1 MARSICF
8 HYIDYC
14 GVFFA
19 ASCHWFV
26 GFLFPV
32 VLQVR
37 MAVFNQ
43 HHVDGL
49 DLTVNPLLYMMRC
62 YPVSSSVISG
72 YCRIYESSPGGYL
85 RWIFSTQYLS
95 QISTLGLIQ
104 EKCIWCCLQG
114 VPEQKLRSHLGSFG
128 VSGNLALQPM
138 YTLSGRH
145 HSHRI
150 GGFRWYRNIW

>member
-1 MARSICF
+1 M
-8 HYIDYC
+8 YIWQDR
-14 GVFFA
+14 FA
-19 ASCHWFV
+19 FIILITVGFSLQHPVIDFV

-95 QISTLGLIQ
+95 QISTLGLINTR
-104 EKCIWCCLQG
+104 EMHMVLFAGCAWAE
-114 VPEQKLRSHLGSFG
+114 VE
-128 VSGNLALQPM
+128 VTSGFVW
-138 YTLSGRH
+138 R
-145 HSHRI
+145 
-150 GGFRWYRNIW
+150 FRKSCPPAYVYFIR